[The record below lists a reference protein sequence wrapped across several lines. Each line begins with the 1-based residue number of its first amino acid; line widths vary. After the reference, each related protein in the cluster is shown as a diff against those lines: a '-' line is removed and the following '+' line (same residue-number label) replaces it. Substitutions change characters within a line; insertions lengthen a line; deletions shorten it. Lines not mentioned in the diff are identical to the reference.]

1 MAIYKNRE
9 VTVVGPNSSANT
21 PETIQVRYKD
31 NTHENVSTSLVGF
44 TDDEKKTLIKNY
56 PSKFE
61 GVKTVS
67 QADVDAVRVGV
78 TPPSDP
84 SYKDMAEVQVQH
96 QKQTELTQKHMEAAK
111 AEASKQQKSTPA
123 AVTPTPAPTKAPWVK

>member
-9 VTVVGPNSSANT
+9 VTVVGPNPSAST

-44 TDDEKKTLIKNY
+44 TDDEKKSLIKNH

-61 GVKTVS
+61 NVKSVT
-67 QADVDAVRVGV
+67 QADVDAVRLGV

-84 SYKDMAEVQVQH
+84 SYQTMAETEVLH
-96 QKQTELTQKHMEAAK
+96 QKQTELTQKHLDAAK
-111 AEASKQQKSTPA
+111 AEAKSKSTPT
-123 AVTPTPAPTKAPWVK
+123 AVKPSWSK